1 MESVVDK
8 GNNSVAWEA
17 VIEARFNG
25 CSIPIKNFVLDL
37 IKAKTIREK
46 KLREQRFTEDFGI
59 LCSAQSI
66 GADYYEAS
74 GQMPDEDV
82 LRALHQNG
90 YAPPPEDYIAC
101 IFYDLEDYHA
111 HILVETEDRA
121 NEALEKEK
129 DSQAERQKV
138 LAEIE
143 RKAATGTLP
152 FLLFAPFTREKSA
165 PSVRGNDI
173 AELCHDPISDTEKLR
188 RYAKYQVACAL
199 VGEREDMI
207 RHQDINYRRLSIA
220 LGVNVETGK
229 ILNHSF
235 IFEILGGNEDFK
247 TKEDVT
253 ESKIY
258 EKWEHIIYPPKVK
271 KEREQYLKE
280 VLSAGQQT

>member
-8 GNNSVAWEA
+8 GNNSTAWEA
-17 VIEARFNG
+17 VIETRLNG
-25 CSIPIKNFVLDL
+25 YSIPIKNFVLDL
-37 IKAKTIREK
+37 IKVKTIREK
-46 KLREQRFTEDFGI
+46 RLREQRFAEDFGI

-111 HILVETEDRA
+111 HILVETKDRA

-129 DSQAERQKV
+129 DSRAERQKV

-143 RKAATGTLP
+143 QKTAAGALP

-165 PSVRGNDI
+165 PEARCNDI
-173 AELCHDPISDTEKLR
+173 AKLCHDSITDKEIIK

-199 VGEREDMI
+199 VEEREDMI

-235 IFEILGGNEDFK
+235 IFEILGGNKDFK
-247 TKEDVT
+247 TKEDVI

-271 KEREQYLKE
+271 NERERYLKE
-280 VLSAGQQT
+280 VLLAGQQT